1 MSSPSPPGPSGRP
14 HGRRTPGH
22 HDMEGEE
29 AAMPTS
35 REWIQESGYSKRAPV
50 QHVREDVQ
58 RSQRQSEEKLRK
70 LRAEQRE
77 VGLSHVRSGGSHA
90 LGASTAMPMHEARQ
104 KLARDLERA
113 SNPRLRKEEERRKA
127 REESQREKELK
138 EQERQRQLRERQET
152 DAIQNRVINDAKRQ
166 RWQAWDASLPR
177 PSTPPPEL
185 RCAAN
190 PSVRSRIAE
199 IAGTWYLKNGRCY
212 YLFEADGDFYF
223 DGPSLPGSDP
233 NSRLLG
239 RLTSEGSASWR
250 TELYDSRSDQHV
262 GAMSFRLSDSAQ
274 HLMTCFKATG
284 KEQWSKET
292 TASREVPT
300 SAASTAVPSGSEGVR
315 DAMRTNYMDQL
326 IDPGVWQCQ
335 TCTFINMNG
344 VLCEVCGSASNLPP
358 DPNLTSMETE
368 NWSEHHQAHGTWECP
383 TCTLENEASDTC
395 CGACET
401 LRPTEDG
408 AVDEAPAA
416 SEAPVTALGVW
427 LRDNGLEEYEHS
439 LESQGYAD
447 LQDLL
452 DAEPV
457 DIERMLVS
465 IEALPGHIL
474 RFKNCL
480 RRSRKN

>member
-1 MSSPSPPGPSGRP
+1 MSSPSPPGPPGR
-14 HGRRTPGH
+14 HGRRSTPGH
-22 HDMEGEE
+22 HEMEGEE
-29 AAMPTS
+29 ATVSAS

-104 KLARDLERA
+104 KFARDLERD

-138 EQERQRQLRERQET
+138 EQERQRELRSRQQT
-152 DAIQNRVINDAKRQ
+152 DAIQNRFINDAKRL

-177 PSTPPPEL
+177 PPTPPPEL
-185 RCAAN
+185 RSAAN

-199 IAGTWYLKNGRCY
+199 IAGTWHLKKGQCY
-212 YLFEADGDFYF
+212 HLFEADGSFYF
-223 DGPSLPGSDP
+223 DGPPLPGSDP

-239 RLTSEGSASWR
+239 RLTSEGLASWR

-262 GAMSFRLSDSAQ
+262 GVMSFRLSDSAQ
-274 HLMTCFKATG
+274 HLMSCFKATG

-300 SAASTAVPSGSEGVR
+300 SVASTAASGSEGVR
-315 DAMRTNYMDQL
+315 DAMRTNYMDRL
-326 IDPGVWQCQ
+326 IDPSVWQCQ
-335 TCTFINMNG
+335 TCTFINVNG
-344 VLCEVCGSASNLPP
+344 VLCDVCGSALNLPP
-358 DPNLTSMETE
+358 DPHVTSMDTE
-368 NWSEHHQAHGTWECP
+368 NCSEHQVAHGTWECP
-383 TCTLENEASDTC
+383 TCTLENEANYTC

-401 LRPTEDG
+401 LRPTEDV
-408 AVDEAPAA
+408 AVDEAP
-416 SEAPVTALGVW
+416 EITALGAW
-427 LRDNGLEEYEHS
+427 LRENGLEEYEDS
-439 LESQGYAD
+439 LETQGYAD